1 MKGGEKMRVHLL
13 NSAVMPVEGTYRSK
27 KIPVDIFKSI
37 LAQAYENGQLL
48 NYIGYETNIKLI
60 AEWCDIRLPLSR
72 DEVQLKDG
80 DILLVMKLKYRL
92 KDVKMKTDSAYQKQL
107 SENDFEFFVV
117 EYEKT

>member
-1 MKGGEKMRVHLL
+1 MRVHLL
-13 NSAVMPVEGTYRSK
+13 NSAVMPKEGVYCCK
-27 KIPVDIFKSI
+27 KIPREIFKSV
-37 LAQAYENGQLL
+37 LVQAYENGQLL

-60 AEWCDIRLPLSR
+60 AEWCNIRLPLSR
-72 DEVQLKDG
+72 DEVVQMKDG

-117 EYEKT
+117 EYSKIS